1 MWTSTVLLKLTT
13 ANVPAGQLPIN
24 YGVTDALAPFPLHNL
39 ATVQTCTI
47 NNNSVSVNIRDV
59 LPALLRFHDRR
70 ELQRYNGMTPVMPD
84 LLASYPDGVGALL
97 NSLGAWSNSADNDL
111 LPRGSWVLDGISTS
125 LNAQGNAVSTPC
137 VLPTAGLNGTIY
149 VQFTVTEP
157 ILCSPFLWG
166 QPHSNNQGFYGIQ
179 NMNFVFNLGDTSRI
193 WRSANVIN
201 QAIAPNVSTNSY
213 VVSSSVQNI
222 SNSRLIFNFLTP
234 HPSDLDIK
242 GSKNSQ

>member
-1 MWTSTVLLKLTT
+1 
-13 ANVPAGQLPIN
+13 
-24 YGVTDALAPFPLHNL
+24 
-39 ATVQTCTI
+39 
-47 NNNSVSVNIRDV
+47 
-59 LPALLRFHDRR
+59 
-70 ELQRYNGMTPVMPD
+70 MTPVMPD

-234 HPSDLDIK
+234 HPSDLFSARNCVPFYEVPRYI
-242 GSKNSQ
+242 SQSGTEFLGFNPSTSMLAQPTVKTVATSSLQLNQINWLSENVFTQVNRQVECF